1 MIKKM
6 QVYNIIY
13 NKVLKHSALI
23 LLTAAFLFA
32 SCEKDSRNE
41 KEITG
46 EICFY
51 LLKSYK
57 TRESSMEIIKG
68 SARIAD
74 KPIIGYKDIIS
85 YNTILNVYTISKSA
99 RDTVICLT
107 SSLTGQPFAV
117 TVDKEIIYT
126 GYFWPVT
133 SPVECDWIH
142 IDPLFIDFW
151 DGLKV
156 IPADDSEQSNP
167 ANNTDLIEILR
178 RDKKMAD

>member
-1 MIKKM
+1 MPRYKLH
-6 QVYNIIY
+6 NIIF
-13 NKVLKHSALI
+13 NKVLNHSALI
-23 LLTAAFLFA
+23 LVTAAFLFA

-57 TRESSMEIIKG
+57 TRDNSMEIITG

-74 KPIIGYKDIIS
+74 KPIIGYKDITS
-85 YNTILNVYTISKSA
+85 YNTILNVYTISKDA
-99 RDTVICLT
+99 RDKVTSLT

-117 TVDKEIIYT
+117 TIDKEIIYT

-133 SPVECDWIH
+133 SPVDCDWIH

-156 IPADDSEQSNP
+156 MPADNSEQSNP
-167 ANNTDLIEILR
+167 ANNPDLIKILR
-178 RDKKMAD
+178 RDKKLAD